1 MVIDA
6 AVPIES
12 RLQSLP
18 QVSDFIDLT
27 PATTVSEVDTRFLVE
42 IHRYTRVML
51 RFASYSQ
58 GSSSLC
64 RFFISRIP
72 NCQFCIFLHFFLI
85 SPHDTGFRNK
95 QLYQKAWEKIQVFYF
110 ARSFR
115 VFQLNKTE
123 QERKVTKQTR
133 SLLHFAPKSI
143 KIYLVVLENELFEVV
158 WLVPKKSQKRKHVD
172 HTVMFYISNPKSPFF

>member
-1 MVIDA
+1 
-6 AVPIES
+6 
-12 RLQSLP
+12 
-18 QVSDFIDLT
+18 
-27 PATTVSEVDTRFLVE
+27 
-42 IHRYTRVML
+42 ML
-51 RFASYSQ
+51 GFASYSQ

-64 RFFISRIP
+64 RFFISRILY
-72 NCQFCIFLHFFLI
+72 CQFCIFLHFFLI

-95 QLYQKAWEKIQVFYF
+95 QLHKKVWEKIRIFYF

-133 SLLHFAPKSI
+133 FLLHFASKSI
-143 KIYLVVLENELFEVV
+143 KIYLVVLENELFEVA

-172 HTVMFYISNPKSPFF
+172 HTVMFYISNLNGYIRPCRRDVCVFVLETFLIPPMQLQTTCSPRLLNGF